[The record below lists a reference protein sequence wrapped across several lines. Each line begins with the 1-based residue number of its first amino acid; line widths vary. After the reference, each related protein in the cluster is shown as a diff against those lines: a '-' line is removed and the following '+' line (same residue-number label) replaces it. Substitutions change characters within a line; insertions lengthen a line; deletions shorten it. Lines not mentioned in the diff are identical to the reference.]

1 MLLLAAPARAQLPTS
16 ITGTWSLFQAAVRT
30 EDPLAMAR
38 ISRFPL
44 ASNDFGGPIASAT
57 ELRQRFRLI
66 FTAAMRQCLLQ
77 QTPRALVVDG
87 QPFHEAF
94 CDVDHRPIRFVF
106 ERFGSEVRWSA
117 IDNVN
122 E

>member
-1 MLLLAAPARAQLPTS
+1 MT
-16 ITGTWSLFQAAVRT
+16 TTWSRFQAAVRAN
-30 EDPLAMAR
+30 DPMAMAR

-44 ASNDFGGPIASAT
+44 ASNDFGGPIAGPT
-57 ELRQRFRLI
+57 ELRQRFQLI
-66 FTAAMRQCLLQ
+66 FTASMRQCLLQ
-77 QTPRALVVDG
+77 QTPRTLVVDG
-87 QPFHEAF
+87 GLFHEAF

-117 IDNVN
+117 IDNIN